1 MGRLPVCFQRRLVFI
16 DLVIIEP
23 VRIILV
29 LGYVEAQAAG
39 LVFSLSAPRRG
50 APLTKCSATVFGF
63 YLNRNV
69 QYDHATPPIRDLA
82 RL

>member
-1 MGRLPVCFQRRLVFI
+1 MGRLPVCFQRRFVFI

-39 LVFSLSAPRRG
+39 LVFFLVLRVVAHH
-50 APLTKCSATVFGF
+50 F
-63 YLNRNV
+63 
-69 QYDHATPPIRDLA
+69 
-82 RL
+82 